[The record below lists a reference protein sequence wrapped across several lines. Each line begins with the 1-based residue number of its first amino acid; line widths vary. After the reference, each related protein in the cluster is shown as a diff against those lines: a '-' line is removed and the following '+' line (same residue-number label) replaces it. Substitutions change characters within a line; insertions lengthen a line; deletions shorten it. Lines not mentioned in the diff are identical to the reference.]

1 MKQLT
6 WIASVAGFLGL
17 VAGCSPAKQEEKKPP
32 VSEQTAGE
40 PPTGMRAWGESTTA
54 VAGEVEMPASES
66 APVPSGSWDPG
77 LMQPTEPS
85 SVPQMWGADGSQ
97 PGAGLP
103 KDVPVMQGANDPL
116 PGESKAASSPLPVL
130 QSPADLM
137 KSQGTPPPVL
147 QSPADLIGTKQ
158 Q

>member
-17 VAGCSPAKQEEKKPP
+17 VAGCSPAKQK
-32 VSEQTAGE
+32 EQTNSPVTEQAGE
-40 PPTGMRAWGESTTA
+40 SPTGMRAWGESTTA

-66 APVPSGSWDPG
+66 APVASDSWDPG
-77 LMQPTEPS
+77 LMQPSEPS

-116 PGESKAASSPLPVL
+116 PGESKAAPSPVPVL